1 MQLSRRRGSVDFW
14 EDSQPSNPP
23 APSRPKAEL
32 IAVGLCVVGVAL
44 VAWAYHKAKT
54 EAIGLYDA
62 IFWAGM
68 AIVYLTVLWRAVSGR
83 YAVLWLG
90 FLGLFTVL
98 PKFLMS
104 PNNPIYFDETAHFSL
119 LQSTISAGQTLPVLA
134 VAAYRD
140 LLSGHGERCGDD
152 PLADRPLRVGFGAD
166 PACRG
171 ALPAPGPDLLHSACA
186 PSAPSVGGGGRPVY
200 ATNPSFVYED
210 VQFAYESL
218 AITLMLVIVR
228 VYLESLEAERNG
240 GRTWRESVSTAV
252 FLVVM
257 SFGCVVTHHLTSL
270 TGIGLLL
277 AAALFVKPFSGF
289 LDRKAGWRRAFVR
302 YAPVLAFGGIFSL
315 WVFLEAPGTVP
326 YLFPHVS
333 QPFSQL
339 AGLAGGS
346 KGGVLRGLF
355 SHSTAPKYEQI
366 SAIAAPVIIS
376 LALLFVVI
384 RWLWK
389 RQLRRRANFFWSFLL
404 AAAYLVSLPLTLV
417 AEGAAGAHRTWASSY
432 VGVGLLPAAIVF
444 FFELGRRRQWLRR
457 TAAAAGAVILIVLL
471 IGNIA
476 SGTPTDYR
484 FPGPYKFASD
494 TLSVTPET
502 ITLVQW
508 VKTHLGPSPHIVTD
522 RYTAV
527 ALSGRANAFTPL
539 QTGQYPIAEFWYN
552 RRPPEPALM
561 YALQKQGDD
570 YLAVDMRDTTNNAS
584 TAEAPLFVAGEPNI
598 VPARDMTRL
607 GQWPWLTLLYSS
619 QNYRLYRINFVMYY
633 LWYASHAYSE

>member
-44 VAWAYHKAKT
+44 VAWAYRKAKT
-54 EAIGLYDA
+54 EAIGSYDA

-119 LQSTISAGQTLPVLA
+119 LQSTISAGKPFQYSPLLPIGTYYPGMESAAATIHWLTGLSAWDSALTLLA
-134 VAAYRD
+134 VAHC
-140 LLSGHGERCGDD
+140 LLLVQIYYIAR
-152 PLADRPLRVGFGAD
+152 
-166 PACRG
+166 
-171 ALPAPGPDLLHSACA
+171 ALQVPHQWAAVAGL
-186 PSAPSVGGGGRPVY
+186 VY

-218 AITLMLVIVR
+218 AISLMLVIVR

-508 VKTHLGPSPHIVTD
+508 VKTHLGPSPHIVAD

>member
-119 LQSTISAGQTLPVLA
+119 LQSTISAGKPFQYSPLLPIGTYYPGMESAAATIHWLTGLSAWDSALTLLA
-134 VAAYRD
+134 VAHC
-140 LLSGHGERCGDD
+140 LLLVQIYYIAR
-152 PLADRPLRVGFGAD
+152 
-166 PACRG
+166 
-171 ALPAPGPDLLHSACA
+171 ALQVPHQWAAVAGL
-186 PSAPSVGGGGRPVY
+186 VY

>member
-54 EAIGLYDA
+54 EAIGSYDA

-119 LQSTISAGQTLPVLA
+119 LQSTISAGKPFQYSPLLPIGTYYPGMESAAATIHWLTGLSAWDSALTLLA
-134 VAAYRD
+134 VAHC
-140 LLSGHGERCGDD
+140 LLLVQIYYIAR
-152 PLADRPLRVGFGAD
+152 
-166 PACRG
+166 
-171 ALPAPGPDLLHSACA
+171 ALQVPHQWAAVAGL
-186 PSAPSVGGGGRPVY
+186 VY

-218 AITLMLVIVR
+218 AISLMLVIVR

-240 GRTWRESVSTAV
+240 GRTWRESVSTVV

>member
-1 MQLSRRRGSVDFW
+1 M
-14 EDSQPSNPP
+14 
-23 APSRPKAEL
+23 
-32 IAVGLCVVGVAL
+32 
-44 VAWAYHKAKT
+44 
-54 EAIGLYDA
+54 
-62 IFWAGM
+62 
-68 AIVYLTVLWRAVSGR
+68 
-83 YAVLWLG
+83 
-90 FLGLFTVL
+90 
-98 PKFLMS
+98 
-104 PNNPIYFDETAHFSL
+104 
-119 LQSTISAGQTLPVLA
+119 
-134 VAAYRD
+134 
-140 LLSGHGERCGDD
+140 
-152 PLADRPLRVGFGAD
+152 
-166 PACRG
+166 
-171 ALPAPGPDLLHSACA
+171 
-186 PSAPSVGGGGRPVY
+186 Y